1 MTPNPYAAPASMGDV
16 SPDPFVPVPVTGP
29 WTTWSVVR
37 RTWRTFGRHWIV
49 LSLGV
54 GLISL
59 PIMLR
64 RFGIMWLFSS
74 MGNTPLA
81 RVLVFLVPE
90 ALTAWLEAGMLL
102 QWMTAFQGG
111 RPRIGQIFVPAA
123 GRWRFVLVWLV
134 FRLTAGAPSLLAI
147 VLGRDPW
154 PKVASLSNALPNAAE
169 NVLACYVRA
178 ALLVDGAPIGAAFR
192 LGWRTARARPLR
204 VILVGLHD
212 YTLFYIGDLVCGMFG
227 LPFLAL
233 SEGTPILLYLQ
244 ETAPAAAE
252 MSPPSPV
259 GAGV

>member
-1 MTPNPYAAPASMGDV
+1 MTSNPYAAPASMGDV

-74 MGNTPLA
+74 IGNTPLA

-111 RPRIGQIFVPAA
+111 RPRIGQIFVPAVKYA
-123 GRWRFVLVWLV
+123 DRNETRHLRQRSPGLAIAHPGVS
-134 FRLTAGAPSLLAI
+134 RLTPS
-147 VLGRDPW
+147 
-154 PKVASLSNALPNAAE
+154 
-169 NVLACYVRA
+169 
-178 ALLVDGAPIGAAFR
+178 
-192 LGWRTARARPLR
+192 AR
-204 VILVGLHD
+204 
-212 YTLFYIGDLVCGMFG
+212 
-227 LPFLAL
+227 
-233 SEGTPILLYLQ
+233 
-244 ETAPAAAE
+244 
-252 MSPPSPV
+252 
-259 GAGV
+259 